1 MKYISYKDQ
10 ELLSESYNNVKINE
24 LIEEASAI
32 YPDASYEELVDI
44 LVQENI
50 IGEGIGN
57 ILKSRFGQAKGAIQ
71 GMGQQIAGRAQ
82 QVAGATSGGL
92 QQFAGKQLGNLATAG
107 KKVGNYL
114 GASDPNSPAD
124 PNASSAAE
132 RAAQNFAQRGADK
145 SAAAQSAGQEKIAQG
160 QIQGQL
166 GKYQTAINTIVKDVS
181 NDLAKLNMPV
191 KNQDDFKKD
200 LFRML
205 GKHLDLPQQAT
216 GPGGFTSNRTFPG
229 SSGATG
235 TITPNY

>member
-82 QVAGATSGGL
+82 QVAGAASGGL

-145 SAAAQSAGQEKIAQG
+145 SSAAQAAGQEKIAQG

-166 GKYQTAINTIVKDVS
+166 GKYQTAINTIVKDV
-181 NDLAKLNMPV
+181 NKDLTSLNMPV
-191 KNQDDFKKD
+191 KDQEAFKKD
-200 LFRML
+200 LFNLLTRHL
-205 GKHLDLPQQAT
+205 TQTQKVGK
-216 GPGGFTSNRTFPG
+216 TSGREFVG

-235 TITPNY
+235 GITRNY